1 MNGRH
6 SNWIAIL
13 FAYSVKKVSR
23 SRAVLTISSL
33 ASNNSCADASF
44 REVLSYSFRIRSR
57 IWCNVYANSY
67 FVSERFSTLIH
78 VLRNQPSIG
87 ANNLMD
93 DYSLVAAL
101 ALNTQFKPQQDAQI
115 AICIYSPLTGLVH
128 SHLSSRPAFLYY
140 DHLLTLDEEIKFIWS
155 RPYHSSSWLFFLNRY
170 FSFVGNI
177 VIFLSMFFAPSGP
190 SSCHPWEQ
198 FQQFFHASVQI
209 IVAILLTM
217 RVYALYGCNRHVAV
231 VLSGIIVFGV
241 CATAVSLTFSKSS
254 IATSPFPIGCHD
266 TLNLKNAACSF
277 NSVVSV
283 GWELVLFYDT
293 LLFSMTLLKAYQ
305 ARFQPRIKEFNKLS
319 LLRIIV
325 QDGSIYFGIMVLTN
339 FTNVLTFYISGHIS
353 YSHVTFDA
361 APAQDCQQSDTIAQT
376 ANPFTPDAT
385 VSAISFGPRDV
396 SSLQES

>member
-1 MNGRH
+1 
-6 SNWIAIL
+6 
-13 FAYSVKKVSR
+13 
-23 SRAVLTISSL
+23 
-33 ASNNSCADASF
+33 
-44 REVLSYSFRIRSR
+44 
-57 IWCNVYANSY
+57 
-67 FVSERFSTLIH
+67 
-78 VLRNQPSIG
+78 
-87 ANNLMD
+87 MD

-177 VIFLSMFFAPSGP
+177 VIFLSMFFALSVILGNNLTIL
-190 SSCHPWEQ
+190 SC
-198 FQQFFHASVQI
+198 
-209 IVAILLTM
+209 
-217 RVYALYGCNRHVAV
+217 
-231 VLSGIIVFGV
+231 
-241 CATAVSLTFSKSS
+241 
-254 IATSPFPIGCHD
+254 
-266 TLNLKNAACSF
+266 AACSF
-277 NSVVSV
+277 NSVVSM

-305 ARFQPRIKEFNKLS
+305 ARFQPQIKEFNKLS
-319 LLRIIV
+319 LFRIIV

-339 FTNVLTFYISGHIS
+339 FTNVLTFYVSGS
-353 YSHVTFDA
+353 TLLRGTLSPFASCTSVTLMSHLMLHLHKIANKGLYV
-361 APAQDCQQSDTIAQT
+361 CHSDTIAQT
-376 ANPFTPDAT
+376 ANSFTPDAT

>member
-1 MNGRH
+1 
-6 SNWIAIL
+6 
-13 FAYSVKKVSR
+13 
-23 SRAVLTISSL
+23 
-33 ASNNSCADASF
+33 
-44 REVLSYSFRIRSR
+44 
-57 IWCNVYANSY
+57 
-67 FVSERFSTLIH
+67 
-78 VLRNQPSIG
+78 
-87 ANNLMD
+87 MD

-101 ALNTQFKPQQDAQI
+101 HTDSYLYLFAFT
-115 AICIYSPLTGLVH
+115 
-128 SHLSSRPAFLYY
+128 FLYY

-231 VLSGIIVFGV
+231 VLSGIIIFGV

-266 TLNLKNAACSF
+266 TLNLKNAAL
-277 NSVVSV
+277 VSV

-305 ARFQPRIKEFNKLS
+305 AKFQPQIKEFNKLS
-319 LLRIIV
+319 LFRIIV

-339 FTNVLTFYISGHIS
+339 FMNVLTFYISGS
-353 YSHVTFDA
+353 TLLRGTLSPFASCTSVTLMSHLMLHLHEIANKGLYV
-361 APAQDCQQSDTIAQT
+361 CHSDTIAQT

-396 SSLQES
+396 SSLQDS

>member
-23 SRAVLTISSL
+23 SRAVLTINSL

-44 REVLSYSFRIRSR
+44 REVLLYSFRIRSR

-67 FVSERFSTLIH
+67 FVSERFFTLIH

-198 FQQFFHASVQI
+198 FNNSFMI

-217 RVYALYGCNRHVAV
+217 RVYALYGCNTHVAV
-231 VLSGIIVFGV
+231 VLSGIIIFGV
-241 CATAVSLTFSKSS
+241 CATASS
-254 IATSPFPIGCHD
+254 IATSPFPMGCHD
-266 TLNLKNAACSF
+266 TLNLKNAAC
-277 NSVVSV
+277 
-283 GWELVLFYDT
+283 
-293 LLFSMTLLKAYQ
+293 
-305 ARFQPRIKEFNKLS
+305 KLGYMILHDS
-319 LLRIIV
+319 LESISGKIPTSNQGIQQIVTFFV

-339 FTNVLTFYISGHIS
+339 FTNVLTFYVSGS
-353 YSHVTFDA
+353 TLLRGTLSPFASCTSVTLMSHLMLHLHKIANKGLYV
-361 APAQDCQQSDTIAQT
+361 CHSDTIAQT
-376 ANPFTPDAT
+376 ANSFTPDAT

>member
-1 MNGRH
+1 
-6 SNWIAIL
+6 
-13 FAYSVKKVSR
+13 
-23 SRAVLTISSL
+23 
-33 ASNNSCADASF
+33 
-44 REVLSYSFRIRSR
+44 
-57 IWCNVYANSY
+57 
-67 FVSERFSTLIH
+67 
-78 VLRNQPSIG
+78 
-87 ANNLMD
+87 MD

-115 AICIYSPLTGLVH
+115 AICIYLPLTGLVH

-190 SSCHPWEQ
+190 SLSFLGTISTILSCSAYNE
-198 FQQFFHASVQI
+198 
-209 IVAILLTM
+209 
-217 RVYALYGCNRHVAV
+217 
-231 VLSGIIVFGV
+231 GV
-241 CATAVSLTFSKSS
+241 CTVWMQQACSCCSVWDNCLWSLCHSS
-254 IATSPFPIGCHD
+254 CHD

-293 LLFSMTLLKAYQ
+293 LLFSMTLLKAYR
-305 ARFQPRIKEFNKLS
+305 ARFQPQIKEFNKLS
-319 LLRIIV
+319 LFRIIV